1 MNPKKNL
8 ETGFVH
14 YLPSVP
20 IEPVE
25 EPLQTSDLAMEE
37 LIRSEEEK
45 KRKPDDNSASFWS

>member
-14 YLPSVP
+14 YLPPVP

-25 EPLQTSDLAMEE
+25 ESLQTSDLAMEE